1 MRAISIILIILCGIC
16 GVFSAQSQRSQD
28 VPYSISVDAAQVSV
42 DFTVKDSMGKAITDL
57 NQYDIEILD
66 NGEPRK
72 IQTFSPVKT
81 PFHMVLLLD
90 CSESV
95 RDRLS
100 LLVISL
106 ARFADQLRPQDKIAI
121 AVFGTDIEEV
131 VDFGAKGKPFNIPD
145 SPMCHG
151 TNFYN
156 ALDWAQ
162 KKLRGVSGRRGAL
175 VFTDGRESDVPR
187 KEVTVDGNKVRRVV
201 PPEDDREFQKV
212 LKRAR
217 ELGAPFYFVAV
228 DTDLNPGTD
237 YGGPVPDLQQFR
249 ARLTRMAS
257 ETGGSVTYPEE
268 ARDVLNF
275 YLQITRDLGTSY
287 SAGFTPA
294 KSRDGKPHRIE
305 IRVRGEED
313 YRVKQ
318 SRDSYIIN

>member
-1 MRAISIILIILCGIC
+1 
-16 GVFSAQSQRSQD
+16 
-28 VPYSISVDAAQVSV
+28 QVSV

-162 KKLRGVSGRRGAL
+162 KKLR
-175 VFTDGRESDVPR
+175 
-187 KEVTVDGNKVRRVV
+187 
-201 PPEDDREFQKV
+201 
-212 LKRAR
+212 
-217 ELGAPFYFVAV
+217 
-228 DTDLNPGTD
+228 
-237 YGGPVPDLQQFR
+237 
-249 ARLTRMAS
+249 
-257 ETGGSVTYPEE
+257 
-268 ARDVLNF
+268 
-275 YLQITRDLGTSY
+275 
-287 SAGFTPA
+287 
-294 KSRDGKPHRIE
+294 
-305 IRVRGEED
+305 
-313 YRVKQ
+313 
-318 SRDSYIIN
+318 